1 MDMRELQLPNP
12 IRPAFDKPTADEHVI
27 VNIGPSHPAT
37 HGTIQ
42 IVAELDGERII
53 RSDVHCGYLHRGF
66 EKECESHTWHNLI
79 PYVDRLNYC
88 SALINDF
95 AYCAAVEELMG
106 VEITPRTKYLR
117 TLLSEYS
124 RIADHMTCIAAGLM
138 ELGAMTAFLYLVS
151 IRDWIYE
158 HIAQLTG
165 ARVTYSFGR
174 IGGLARDLPD
184 GWTDRLEWILGQ
196 YDDFVGRVHGLVD
209 RNRIF
214 IDRMRDVGVIN
225 TADAINYGITGP
237 MLRSTGAPRDLRKDT
252 PYLAYAELDFEVPV
266 GIKGDN
272 YDRYFVRM
280 REMDESVH
288 MIRQLVDILAQTP
301 GPINV
306 DDRRCSFPEKEHVY
320 TEIESLINHFK
331 LVMDGPKVPAGEVY
345 LAHEGANGELGFY
358 IVSTG
363 AGVPYKVHVRSPS
376 FVAMGMASRMLDGYQ
391 LADLIPTFGS
401 INMIGGECDR

>member
-1 MDMRELQLPNP
+1 
-12 IRPAFDKPTADEHVI
+12 
-27 VNIGPSHPAT
+27 
-37 HGTIQ
+37 
-42 IVAELDGERII
+42 
-53 RSDVHCGYLHRGF
+53 
-66 EKECESHTWHNLI
+66 
-79 PYVDRLNYC
+79 
-88 SALINDF
+88 
-95 AYCAAVEELMG
+95 
-106 VEITPRTKYLR
+106 
-117 TLLSEYS
+117 
-124 RIADHMTCIAAGLM
+124 
-138 ELGAMTAFLYLVS
+138 
-151 IRDWIYE
+151 
-158 HIAQLTG
+158 
-165 ARVTYSFGR
+165 
-174 IGGLARDLPD
+174 
-184 GWTDRLEWILGQ
+184 
-196 YDDFVGRVHGLVD
+196 
-209 RNRIF
+209 
-214 IDRMRDVGVIN
+214 MRDVGVIN

-288 MIRQLVDILAQTP
+288 MIRQLVDLLARTP

-363 AGVPYKVHVRSPS
+363 GGVPYKVHVRSPS